1 MKFPSL
7 YWSRPAGCCC
17 LLCALNIYSFI
28 AVYYTLFYTFCKRQ
42 TRQRIF
48 YFWLCFRQVAEW
60 LYIYA
65 GDACKNIQACMYAQR
80 HYGYYSMVF
89 PGKQHQIA
97 RLATRVVPAEKSPRL
112 PLRGCARRRVS
123 ERNRRR
129 RLLARRL
136 KVARRPDEGRVR
148 STVPQRRSRA
158 RPPLISPLR
167 GQLLPGE
174 KPFEQTLS
182 PSPVPPKICSSES
195 YPPAPP
201 LSLPPNRT
209 TSHSRS
215 PTSAR

>member
-1 MKFPSL
+1 M
-7 YWSRPAGCCC
+7 
-17 LLCALNIYSFI
+17 LCALNIYSFI
-28 AVYYTLFYTFCKRQ
+28 AVYYTLFYTFCKGQ

-60 LYIYA
+60 LCIYA

-80 HYGYYSMVF
+80 RYGYYSMVF

-97 RLATRVVPAEKSPRL
+97 RLATRVVPTEKSPCL

-148 STVPQRRSRA
+148 STVPQRRSQA
-158 RPPLISPLR
+158 RLPLISPLH

-174 KPFEQTLS
+174 KPFGQTLS
-182 PSPVPPKICSSES
+182 PSPAPPGRCSSVS
-195 YPPAPP
+195 SPRPRRGWPR
-201 LSLPPNRT
+201 PNRT

>member
-1 MKFPSL
+1 M
-7 YWSRPAGCCC
+7 
-17 LLCALNIYSFI
+17 LCVLNIYSFI
-28 AVYYTLFYTFCKRQ
+28 AVYYTLFYTFCKGQ

-80 HYGYYSMVF
+80 RYGYYSMVF
-89 PGKQHQIA
+89 PGKQHKIA
-97 RLATRVVPAEKSPRL
+97 CLATRVVPAGKSPCL
-112 PLRGCARRRVS
+112 PPWG
-123 ERNRRR
+123 
-129 RLLARRL
+129 

-148 STVPQRRSRA
+148 SAVPQRRSRA

-174 KPFEQTLS
+174 KPFGQTLS

-195 YPPAPP
+195 YPSAPP

>member
-1 MKFPSL
+1 MSSPLCFFAKT
-7 YWSRPAGCCC
+7 RGVCC
-17 LLCALNIYSFI
+17 LPFVLNIYSFI
-28 AVYYTLFYTFCKRQ
+28 AVYYTLFYTFCKGQ

-65 GDACKNIQACMYAQR
+65 GDTCKNIQACMYTQR
-80 HYGYYSMVF
+80 RYGYYSMVF

-97 RLATRVVPAEKSPRL
+97 RLATRVVPAEKSPCL

-148 STVPQRRSRA
+148 SAVPQKRSQT

-174 KPFEQTLS
+174 KPFGQTLS

-201 LSLPPNRT
+201 LSLPPNQT